1 MRRRGG
7 EGHARDA
14 DAIAPFSEG
23 GAAYCA
29 GAYRG
34 GTNGCLGL
42 GATGCFGLGAKG
54 CFGLGAKG
62 CFGLSRA

>member
-34 GTNGCLGL
+34 GTKGCLGL